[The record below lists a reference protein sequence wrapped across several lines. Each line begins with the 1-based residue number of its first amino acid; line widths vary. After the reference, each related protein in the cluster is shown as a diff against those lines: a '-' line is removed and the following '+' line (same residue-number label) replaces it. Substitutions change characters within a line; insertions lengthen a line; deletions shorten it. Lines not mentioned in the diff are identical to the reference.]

1 MEGKD
6 RACVPDVP
14 WQDGAACGGGGMW
27 RSGNSPVTNTG
38 MDPAGDKNVGSS
50 PGLGS
55 LACGTF
61 SKGWSSVGF
70 LRVLRFPPPLQNNN
84 GCRQLKLFQIQKD
97 FNFSFLVA
105 TVPLHHVSVYVFL
118 CCMCTCV
125 CCKTCKHVSVYRGIR
140 SPRFELTRGKARLSI
155 L

>member
-1 MEGKD
+1 
-6 RACVPDVP
+6 
-14 WQDGAACGGGGMW
+14 MW

-118 CCMCTCV
+118 CCMCMCV
-125 CCKTCKHVSVYRGIR
+125 CCKACNT
-140 SPRFELTRGKARLSI
+140 
-155 L
+155 